1 MVVTQFNSPLTL
13 IVGGGAR
20 IRLAEQILKRGKNRV
35 LLVTDAH
42 MVSSGKVQEL
52 ENQLYAAGIHV
63 SIFSNVQPD
72 PTVDNVEQGL
82 AAYRNSQS
90 EMIVGFGGGSPM
102 DAAKAISILTSN
114 PLPLSQYM
122 GYHKVANAGC
132 PLILVPTTAGTGSEA
147 TKVSVITDTVRNIK
161 MMMLDE
167 HLQADVAIVDY
178 ELSVS
183 MPKTLTA
190 HVGIDTFSH
199 GLEAFV
205 SRKASPL
212 TDPIALACLQLCRKH
227 LVDAYANGNDIVAR
241 EGMMIAALHGGM
253 AFSNSSV
260 CLIHGMS
267 RPLGAHFHLTH
278 GLSNAVLL
286 PEVTKFSLAAAE
298 ARYAEVARRLEIASS
313 QETDCVAANAL
324 VPWLEN
330 LNRTCGIP
338 RMRALILDQNAYE
351 NKFHSMAQAAIESG
365 SPANNP
371 RVPTSEEIIEIYRA
385 IW

>member
-1 MVVTQFNSPLTL
+1 MVVTQFNSPVTL

-20 IRLAEQILKRGKNRV
+20 KRLAEQILKRGKRRV
-35 LLVTDAH
+35 LVVTDANLLA
-42 MVSSGKVQEL
+42 SGKVQEFEVHL
-52 ENQLYAAGIHV
+52 REAGIHA

-72 PTVDNVEQGL
+72 PTVENVEQGL
-82 AAYRNSQS
+82 AAYRDSQS
-90 EMIVGFGGGSPM
+90 ELIVGLGGGSPM
-102 DAAKAISILTSN
+102 DAAKAISILISN

-122 GYHKVANAGC
+122 GYHKVPNAGC

-147 TKVSVITDTVRNIK
+147 TKVSVITDTLRNIK

-167 HLQADVAIVDY
+167 HLQADVAIVDF

-199 GLEAFV
+199 GLEAYV
-205 SRKASPL
+205 SRKANPL
-212 TDPIALACLQLCRKH
+212 TDPISLSCLQLCSKH
-227 LVDAYANGNDIVAR
+227 FVNAYENGENIEAR
-241 EGMMIAALHGGM
+241 EGMMVAALQGGM
-253 AFSNSSV
+253 AFSDSSV

-286 PEVTKFSLAAAE
+286 PEVTQFSLAAAE
-298 ARYAEVARRLEIASS
+298 ARYAEVARRLEIIPNQAADR
-313 QETDCVAANAL
+313 EAANAM

-338 RMRALILDQNAYE
+338 RMRALISDQQAYE
-351 NKFHSMAQAAIESG
+351 SKLHEMAQAAIESG

-371 RVPTSEEIIEIYRA
+371 RVPTCEQIIDIYRA

>member
-20 IRLAEQILKRGKNRV
+20 KRLAEQILKRGKNRV

-212 TDPIALACLQLCRKH
+212 TDPIALACLQLWRKH

-286 PEVTKFSLAAAE
+286 PEVTKSSLAAAE
-298 ARYAEVARRLEIASS
+298 ARYAEVARRLQIASS

-338 RMRALILDQNAYE
+338 RMRVLISDQKAYE

-371 RVPTSEEIIEIYRA
+371 RVPSSEQIIDIYRA

>member
-1 MVVTQFNSPLTL
+1 
-13 IVGGGAR
+13 
-20 IRLAEQILKRGKNRV
+20 
-35 LLVTDAH
+35 
-42 MVSSGKVQEL
+42 
-52 ENQLYAAGIHV
+52 
-63 SIFSNVQPD
+63 
-72 PTVDNVEQGL
+72 
-82 AAYRNSQS
+82 
-90 EMIVGFGGGSPM
+90 M

-122 GYHKVANAGC
+122 GYHKVSNAGC

-147 TKVSVITDTVRNIK
+147 TKVSVITDTDRNIK

-199 GLEAFV
+199 GLEAYV
-205 SRKASPL
+205 SRKANPL
-212 TDPIALACLQLCRKH
+212 TDPISLSCLQLCSKH
-227 LVDAYANGNDIVAR
+227 LVNAYANGDNIEAR
-241 EGMMIAALHGGM
+241 EGMMVAALQGGM

-286 PEVTKFSLAAAE
+286 PEVTRFSLAAAA
-298 ARYAEVARRLEIASS
+298 ARYAEVARRLEIIPNQAADR
-313 QETDCVAANAL
+313 EAANAM

-338 RMRALILDQNAYE
+338 RMHALISDQQAYE
-351 NKFHSMAQAAIESG
+351 SKLHEMAQAAIESG

-371 RVPTSEEIIEIYRA
+371 RVPTCEQIIDIYRA